1 MKTAMVIAIDN
12 VEAVVI
18 YRGHVWKYRPVFATD
33 THWAGELESECG
45 AVYHVEQAFA
55 YANEREIVQCA
66 LATISFC

>member
-1 MKTAMVIAIDN
+1 METAMVIAIDN
-12 VEAVVI
+12 IEAVVK
-18 YRGHVWKYRPVFATD
+18 YRGQIWKYRPIYVSQ

-66 LATISFC
+66 MATISYC